1 MADKTNLVFIFSDR
15 QRFDTMA
22 CYGNDWIQTPH
33 LNALADQS
41 FVFENCYVTQAVCAP
56 ARSSIMTGLFPHA
69 TGVPRNKLVM
79 DHELLSIAEMVT
91 QDYIRAYYGKW
102 HLGDEVI
109 AQHGFTEWRSVMEGL
124 WSEYTRDEYMSLNT
138 TYHEFLKSKGLE
150 PDRDR
155 PGGKIFSDDFRARL
169 PQELQIASYL
179 ADEATEFIETNKDNP
194 FILYVGFLEPHP
206 PFYGPLDGLYDPDTM
221 PVDPVFPLATGP
233 APCRRPP
240 NADLPLSP
248 IAADRGT

>member
-79 DHELLSIAEMVT
+79 
-91 QDYIRAYYGKW
+91 
-102 HLGDEVI
+102 
-109 AQHGFTEWRSVMEGL
+109 
-124 WSEYTRDEYMSLNT
+124 
-138 TYHEFLKSKGLE
+138 
-150 PDRDR
+150 
-155 PGGKIFSDDFRARL
+155 
-169 PQELQIASYL
+169 
-179 ADEATEFIETNKDNP
+179 NP
-194 FILYVGFLEPHP
+194 
-206 PFYGPLDGLYDPDTM
+206 
-221 PVDPVFPLATGP
+221 
-233 APCRRPP
+233 
-240 NADLPLSP
+240 N
-248 IAADRGT
+248 